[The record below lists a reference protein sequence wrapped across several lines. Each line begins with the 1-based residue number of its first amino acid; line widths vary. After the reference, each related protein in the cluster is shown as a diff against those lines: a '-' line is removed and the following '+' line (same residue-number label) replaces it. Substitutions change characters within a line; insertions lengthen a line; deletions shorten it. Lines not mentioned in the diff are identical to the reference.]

1 MAMSFNDAQLTY
13 DGRIPPGVVD
23 PHAADQLV
31 ARRVVRLTNIREKPE
46 ATRAR
51 LVKAMSMFA
60 GITAITEQDLLRL
73 GFTKAELE
81 QHAGDALRQL
91 FLENPTLPSMQW
103 GA

>member
-1 MAMSFNDAQLTY
+1 MGISLNDAHLFY
-13 DGRIPPGVVD
+13 DGRIPPGIVD
-23 PHAADQLV
+23 PHATAQLV
-31 ARRVVRLTNIREKPE
+31 PRHVVRLTNVREKPE

-51 LVKAMSMFA
+51 MVKAMSMFA
-60 GITAITEQDLLRL
+60 GIAAITEQDLLRL

-91 FLENPTLPSMQW
+91 FLENPTLLSIQT